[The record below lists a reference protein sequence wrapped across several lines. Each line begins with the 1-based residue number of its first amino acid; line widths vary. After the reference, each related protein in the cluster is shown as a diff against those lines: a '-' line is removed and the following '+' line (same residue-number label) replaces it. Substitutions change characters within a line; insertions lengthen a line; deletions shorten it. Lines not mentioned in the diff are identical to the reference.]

1 MLSFDLGESAH
12 NFRVVDE
19 SDDWIVV
26 DKSAPLI
33 VHPSNNEK
41 ESTLLCGLKELLAFD
56 LANGAALSL
65 INRLDRE
72 TSGLVLV
79 AKNKPAARL
88 FGKAMERRQIHK
100 EYEALVFG
108 WPEWDKQLE
117 NGPILR
123 KGEVMDSPIWLKQI
137 VHPDGKPC
145 QTQFSVRERK
155 VVNGHKITWLHVTP
169 YTGRMHQIR
178 VHAQKLGFPLVGDKI
193 YGTDERH
200 YLNFIERGWND
211 EIQAALILSRHAL
224 HASRMFVDTDAVG
237 LNWSCALSPDLEDW
251 FNSSN
256 I

>member
-1 MLSFDLGESAH
+1 M
-12 NFRVVDE
+12 VDE

-33 VHPSNNEK
+33 VHPSNNK
-41 ESTLLCGLKELLAFD
+41 VESTLLCGLKELLAFD

-79 AKNKPAARL
+79 AKNKRAARL

-108 WPEWDKQLE
+108 WPEWDNQVDD
-117 NGPILR
+117 GPILR
-123 KGEVMDSPIWLKQI
+123 KGEVMESPIWLKQI

-145 QTQFSVRERK
+145 RTEFKVLERR
-155 VVNGHKITWLHVTP
+155 VVDGRKITWLHVTP
-169 YTGRMHQIR
+169 HTGRMHQIR
-178 VHAQKLGFPLVGDKI
+178 VHAKNLGFPLVGDKI
-193 YGTDERH
+193 YGADERH
-200 YLNFIERGWND
+200 YLNFIETGWSA
-211 EIQAALILSRHAL
+211 EIQGALLMSRHAL
-224 HASRMFVDTDAVG
+224 HASRMRVDTDEVSFD
-237 LNWSCALSPDLEDW
+237 WSCGMALDLQQW
-251 FNSSN
+251 FQSSK